1 MRSYEPISEGFGM
14 EHHRA
19 RSDEIKR
26 EGREGEKGRG
36 DRKESRRDQ
45 DQIGRMERRVR
56 GKKWEEDEEKG
67 DDQIR
72 LSLT

>member
-1 MRSYEPISEGFGM
+1 MGCRWKGG
-14 EHHRA
+14 
-19 RSDEIKR
+19 
-26 EGREGEKGRG
+26 EGEGMKGIG
-36 DRKESRRDQ
+36 GQWEIDQ
-45 DQIGRMERRVR
+45 DQIARNKQRSW